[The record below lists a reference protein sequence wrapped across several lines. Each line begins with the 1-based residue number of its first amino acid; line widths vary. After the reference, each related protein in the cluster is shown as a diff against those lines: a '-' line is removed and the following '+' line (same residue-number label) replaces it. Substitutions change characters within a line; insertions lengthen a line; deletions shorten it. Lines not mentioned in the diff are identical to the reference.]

1 MVVAG
6 AGSDAA
12 GMCDWMITG
21 PGDLTRDRYD
31 RLFAERLHR
40 ELTLLT
46 MIRRPEISARVCDAR
61 REGEHLPHNTE
72 LIDALEDEAQ
82 LERRIMLLHLA
93 WSHQRAEW
101 GADSAQR

>member
-6 AGSDAA
+6 AAGDAV
-12 GMCDWMITG
+12 GMRDWTKIG

-31 RLFAERLHR
+31 RLLTERLHR
-40 ELTLLT
+40 KLTLLT

-72 LIDALEDEAQ
+72 LVDALEDEAQ

-93 WSHQRAEW
+93 WSRQRAEQ
-101 GADSAQR
+101 G

>member
-1 MVVAG
+1 MVDAG
-6 AGSDAA
+6 AASDAV
-12 GMCDWMITG
+12 GMRDWTITG

-46 MIRRPEISARVCDAR
+46 MIRRPEISARVCDAH
-61 REGEHLPHNTE
+61 REGEKLADDPE

-93 WSHQRAEW
+93 WSHQRATR
-101 GADSAQR
+101 G